1 MNYINNA
8 TMKKLKPDRNYIGLV
23 PLIFSLLVFALVS
36 VISGFSIGLNVL
48 GAIMW
53 IYAFGFAL
61 WTYIKTSNSYFLVS
75 FFYLIVF
82 GLFLISFEPYMLKAN
97 GGRLDSQTA
106 FLIIVVFATWL
117 ILAYLLTRKKFK
129 WRGREVMELAAW
141 DVEEGEDSYT
151 DRPKP
156 VGKIDA
162 SKYDIIDFA
171 KYLKRNLVFMSVV
184 EENRVVLSPVKMGDE
199 FKVIY
204 APFLGRPNLS
214 WVAIDFEG
222 NVSVHISKND
232 YLDYID
238 DLSFDHLS
246 QSLGDL
252 VIEFYD
258 QHSKHDEVRIMDKID
273 TVKLSIFS

>member
-1 MNYINNA
+1 MNYINNVI
-8 TMKKLKPDRNYIGLV
+8 MRRLKPDRNYIGLV
-23 PLIFSLLVFALVS
+23 PFIFSLVVFALVS

-61 WTYIKTSNSYFLVS
+61 WTYIKTSNHYFLVS

-106 FLIIVVFATWL
+106 VLLIVVFATWL
-117 ILAYLLTRKKFK
+117 ILAYLLTKKKFK

-141 DVEEGEDSYT
+141 DVEEGVDSYT
-151 DRPKP
+151 DRPRP
-156 VGKIDA
+156 VGKIEA

-184 EENRVVLSPVKMGDE
+184 EENRVLLSPVKMGSE
-199 FKVIY
+199 FKVTY
-204 APFLGRPNLS
+204 KPFLGRPDQT
-214 WVAIDFEG
+214 WITIDFDG
-222 NVSVHISKND
+222 SVSVQISKTD
-232 YLDYID
+232 YLDYLD
-238 DLSFDHLS
+238 NLSFDHLS

-258 QHSKHDEVRIMDKID
+258 QYSKHDEVRIMDKID
-273 TVKLSIFS
+273 TIKIGIFS